1 MFILESIKKIVP
13 TKKKRIGRG
22 EGSNRG
28 KNSGKGHKG
37 QTKRGHVRIGF
48 EGGQK
53 PLNRRLPKFRGFK
66 QRPNKQLVTITLSG
80 IDKVYND
87 KEVVNIDSLRE
98 KGLIS
103 DKIKKVR
110 IIKTGSLTKTLT
122 FEESETL
129 YLTKGV
135 KEIIK

>member
-1 MFILESIKKIVP
+1 MFLLNKLQQII
-13 TKKKRIGRG
+13 TKKKQRKGRG

-53 PLNRRLPKFRGFK
+53 PLNRRLPKFKGFK
-66 QRPNKQLVTITLSG
+66 ALPRKDLQTITLAELNKYYT
-80 IDKVYND
+80 DTKVVSM
-87 KEVVNIDSLRE
+87 ESLLTL
-98 KGLIS
+98 GVIT
-103 DKIKKVR
+103 DKIHKVR
-110 IIKTGSLTKTLT
+110 IIKTGTLENKLT
-122 FEESETL
+122 FKEEDGL

-135 KEIIK
+135 KDII

>member
-1 MFILESIKKIVP
+1 MFLLNNLQKVVNQRKQR
-13 TKKKRIGRG
+13 KGRG

-53 PLNRRLPKFRGFK
+53 PLNRRLPKFKGFNARENK
-66 QRPNKQLVTITLSG
+66 QRVVLTLTD
-80 IDKVYND
+80 IDKAYAADEQV
-87 KEVVNIDSLRE
+87 SMQTLLE
-98 KGLIS
+98 KKLIS
-103 DKIKKVR
+103 DKIKQVR
-110 IIKTGSLTKTLT
+110 VVNTGELTKKLG
-122 FEESETL
+122 FSEEESL
-129 YLTKGV
+129 HLTKGV